1 MISVD
6 EDNLNIGLFSNLL
19 PVLPYELAK
28 FEMGMLVKFIQN
40 HYLHLV
46 THFND
51 SGLEWTSQVFCDF
64 QCAFCGGEEFKEA
77 TKLTENDALSM
88 DLKQLWMPTINCLHD
103 STASQRVSFSI
114 PQYSYSWVRFS
125 IIGWRK
131 SDDWH
136 DLTDFSQEGIL
147 YAKQYDDLK
156 KLAKD
161 LN

>member
-51 SGLEWTSQVFCDF
+51 SGLE
-64 QCAFCGGEEFKEA
+64 
-77 TKLTENDALSM
+77 
-88 DLKQLWMPTINCLHD
+88 
-103 STASQRVSFSI
+103 
-114 PQYSYSWVRFS
+114 
-125 IIGWRK
+125 
-131 SDDWH
+131 
-136 DLTDFSQEGIL
+136 
-147 YAKQYDDLK
+147 
-156 KLAKD
+156 
-161 LN
+161 